1 MNTQDIIFRLAVLA
15 PTRKNKRKRKKLH
28 KMLCSMERDMK

>member
-15 PTRKNKRKRKKLH
+15 PTRKNKRKRKRLH
-28 KMLCSMERDMK
+28 KMLHSLEKEAK